1 MRTLVA
7 AGIGAAALVIAG
19 AAGAQAGSWTYAYAN
34 GTATATERNEDGRVT
49 ATIAC
54 QPPTG
59 DIILSDFTLAREA
72 RRARTASVRIG
83 NMSVN
88 VPVRAEGRGR
98 NRAAVIALPQRPPI
112 LAAVQPDDRITVTI
126 NGESRTMG
134 AGSATKMKE
143 VAYAC
148 WGS

>member
-1 MRTLVA
+1 MRVLVA
-7 AGIGAAALVIAG
+7 AGIGAVALALAG
-19 AAGAQAGSWTYAYAN
+19 AAGAQSSTWTYTYAN
-34 GTATATERNEDGRVT
+34 GTATATERDGNRVT

-59 DIILSDFTLAREA
+59 DIVLSEFTLAREA

-83 NMSVN
+83 NMSIN
-88 VPVRAEGRGR
+88 VPVRVDGRGR
-98 NRAAVIALPQRPPI
+98 NRAAVINLPQRPPI
-112 LAAVQPDDRITVTI
+112 LAAVQPDDRVTVTI
-126 NGESRTMG
+126 NGESRTLG
-134 AGSATKMKE
+134 PGSATKMKE

>member
-7 AGIGAAALVIAG
+7 AGLGAAALMIAG
-19 AAGAQAGSWTYAYAN
+19 AAGAQSLNWTYGYAN
-34 GTATATERNEDGRVT
+34 GTATATERDGDRVT

-59 DIILSDFTLAREA
+59 DIILSDFTLARHA

-88 VPVRAEGRGR
+88 VPVRVDGRGR
-98 NRAAVIALPQRPPI
+98 NRAAVINLPQRPPI

-134 AGSATKMKE
+134 AGSAIKMKE